1 MGGSQSTVQQ
11 EAKFCLYQ
19 KEDFN
24 TMVFILQDTKAV
36 NDNLAE
42 YIYSNTVPSVIQ
54 PFSKVTRNY
63 FESLR
68 YDYSKTITFN
78 GKQYTL
84 CSIADDIY
92 VYNQLKEK
100 NYKTEDADRMEHMK
114 TIFLKSQQ
122 ILKVLLEILYN
133 SCEGNI
139 VPGVLN
145 AKAYNNLSLKD
156 YYRLNPPALV
166 PTPVQ
171 APETPAVAPVA
182 VQSQPVPE
190 TPVAK

>member
-68 YDYSKTITFN
+68 YDYSKTIAFN

-100 NYKTEDADRMEHMK
+100 NYKTEEADRMEHMK

-145 AKAYNNLSLKD
+145 AKAFNNLSLKD

-166 PTPVQ
+166 PTLVQ
-171 APETPAVAPVA
+171 QPETPVA
-182 VQSQPVPE
+182 QPAPE